1 MRSLRTVA
9 LSAVLVAALAGA
21 APPQGCAAAA
31 ASADAGDAGPAGLD
45 PSCPGAGIDYPVTQ
59 VPVGIFTFN
68 VRMAGPP
75 DGPAVLLLHGF
86 PETSYE
92 WRYQMQA
99 LAAAGYHVIAP
110 DQRGY
115 SPGARP
121 PSTGDYSLTNLILD
135 ALGLMGALDIDRY
148 HVVGH
153 DWGAAVAWGVAL
165 IKPDSVLSL
174 TSVSIPAPGALAT
187 TLADKTSCQY
197 NDFAFYDTF
206 VQPTSQDLFLN
217 DGASLLRSVYA
228 ELSPYAE
235 REYMNTLDGEPAMTA
250 AMNWYRANVQNRQVI
265 GATTAP
271 VTVPTMVVWG
281 DQDDKVCRATI
292 DLTAQYVAAPYRL
305 VVVPGADHWLPE
317 GAAVSLNQALL
328 QHLGSSRDF

>member
-1 MRSLRTVA
+1 MASD
-9 LSAVLVAALAGA
+9 AG
-21 APPQGCAAAA
+21 
-31 ASADAGDAGPAGLD
+31 ADAGAPSDA
-45 PSCPGAGIDYPVTQ
+45 SCPAAGIDYPVTE
-59 VPVGIFTFN
+59 VPVGLYTFN
-68 VRMAGPP
+68 VRMAGPST
-75 DGPAVLLLHGF
+75 GPAVLMLHGF

-92 WRYQMQA
+92 WRYQMAA
-99 LAAAGYHVIAP
+99 LAGAGYHVIAP

-121 PSTGDYSLTNLILD
+121 ETTGDYALTDLFLD
-135 ALGLMGALDIDRY
+135 ALGLMSALHIDRF

-165 IKPDSVLSL
+165 LNPSAVISL

-197 NDFAFYDTF
+197 DDFAFYDLF
-206 VQPTSQDLFLN
+206 VQPSSQDLLLGS
-217 DGASLLRSVYA
+217 GAAGLRSVYA

-235 REYMNTLDGEPAMTA
+235 REYMNALDSEDALNA
-250 AMNWYRANVQNRQVI
+250 AMNWYRANVKDRQII
-265 GATTAP
+265 GAAPLP

-292 DLTAQYVAAPYRL
+292 DLSAQYVSAPYRL

-317 GAAVSLNQALL
+317 GAPDALNQALL
-328 QHLGSSRDF
+328 EHLASTQDH